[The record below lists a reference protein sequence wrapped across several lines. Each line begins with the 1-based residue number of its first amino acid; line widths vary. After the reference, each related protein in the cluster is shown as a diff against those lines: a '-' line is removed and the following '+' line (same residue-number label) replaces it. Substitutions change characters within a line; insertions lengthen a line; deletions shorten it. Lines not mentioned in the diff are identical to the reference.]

1 MKQWFVA
8 TTKHQQEAF
17 SAGQLRDQAYPVY
30 LPKQYRHPT
39 DDGYGQAPY
48 ALRFPG
54 YIFIRFDAAAEE
66 HGPIS
71 NTRGVDEL
79 LVTRGGVPLSLP
91 DRIIEDLQALEDE
104 EFARGRARSKPVP
117 RDDLVPGEVVIICK
131 AGHPVQGERGQFL
144 GSDKGEAR
152 VLIGMM
158 AWPVPEFELK
168 KVEPKKQKKAA

>member
-1 MKQWFVA
+1 MKQWYVA
-8 TTKHQQEAF
+8 ATKHQQEVFARQ
-17 SAGQLRDQAYPVY
+17 QLHEQKYPVY

-39 DDGYGQAPY
+39 DDGYGKDPFC
-48 ALRFPG
+48 LRFPG
-54 YIFIRFDAAAEE
+54 YIFIQFDADAEE

-79 LVTRGGVPLSLP
+79 IVTRAGVPLSLP
-91 DRIIEDLQALEDE
+91 DIIISDLQALEDE

-117 RDDLVPGEVVIICK
+117 RDDLVPGEMVIICA
-131 AGHPVQGERGQFL
+131 AGHPVHGERGKFL

-158 AWPVPEFELK
+158 AWPVPESELK
-168 KVEPKKQKKAA
+168 KVELKKQKKAA